1 MRRSLLASVVA
12 AAAVLLTG
20 CGAATQAAISGTT
33 GIEASVP
40 LGQRADLNFTGT
52 TLAGKTFN
60 GASLKGKPVV
70 LWFWAPWCTTCLQ
83 EEPNVV
89 ALSRQYQGK
98 VAVVG
103 VSSLATVQMIDDIA
117 KQIPSIINLVDPKL
131 GVWNHF
137 GVQAQS
143 TYLVLDK
150 TARVVGT
157 GYMEDA
163 QLNRLV
169 AQVAGG

>member
-1 MRRSLLASVVA
+1 MSRSTFAAIA

-20 CGAATQAAISGTT
+20 CDAATQAAVSGVT
-33 GIEASVP
+33 GPGASVS
-40 LGQRADLNFTGT
+40 LGQTADLNFTGT
-52 TLAGKTFN
+52 TLTGKTFN
-60 GASLKGKPVV
+60 GATLKGKPVV
-70 LWFWAPWCTTCLQ
+70 FWFWAPWCTTCLQ

-89 ALSRQYQGK
+89 ALSQRYQGK

-117 KQIPSIINLVDPKL
+117 KQIPSIINLVDPTL

-150 TARVVGT
+150 SARVVGS
-157 GYMEDA
+157 GYLEDA
-163 QLNRLV
+163 QLSKLV
-169 AQVAGG
+169 AQVAGS